1 MGAVT
6 TELNK
11 IVDLDRHPIDDPDSP
26 GYARSLDEAG
36 AGLAATGCAVV
47 SGLVRPEA
55 VARMSDEVVAMRPT
69 THYSTIEIN
78 PYFSE
83 PDPDLPPDHPVN
95 FLIER
100 SSGFIPRD
108 SFRPD
113 SEIAVLW
120 QSPELRSFL
129 ADALDRPEVHP
140 YADPLAGLTI
150 NVLDSGQ
157 QFSWHYD
164 TNDIAVTVLLDEA
177 ESGGIFE
184 YVPDIRSGSDEN
196 YEGVALAQRDEHP
209 GVISLELRPGDMQ
222 VFRGR
227 NSLHRVTRVAGSA
240 SRHAAIFAYT
250 NEADVIG
257 RLERTKQLFGR
268 ALPAHERAERE
279 RVRSDGL
286 RD

>member
-1 MGAVT
+1 MT
-6 TELNK
+6 DLEDL
-11 IVDLDRHPIDDPDSP
+11 VDLDRHPIHDPGSG
-26 GYARSLDEAG
+26 GYAHSLEAAR
-36 AGLAATGCAVV
+36 AGLRSTGCAVV

-55 VARMSDEVVAMRPT
+55 VARMSREVVAMRPT
-69 THYSTIEIN
+69 THYSTIAIN

-83 PDPDLPPDHPVN
+83 PDPDLPVDHPVN

-120 QSPELRSFL
+120 QSPELRRFL
-129 ADALDRPEVHP
+129 ADALEMAEIHP

-150 NVLDSGQ
+150 NVLDPGQ

-184 YVPDIRSGSDEN
+184 YVPDIRTGSDEN

-209 GVISLELRPGDMQ
+209 DVISLELRPGDMQ

-227 NSLHRVTRVAGSA
+227 NSIHRVTRIAGAA

-250 NEADVIG
+250 AQADVIG

-268 ALPAHERAERE
+268 ALPAHEQAERE
-279 RVRSDGL
+279 RVRHDSL